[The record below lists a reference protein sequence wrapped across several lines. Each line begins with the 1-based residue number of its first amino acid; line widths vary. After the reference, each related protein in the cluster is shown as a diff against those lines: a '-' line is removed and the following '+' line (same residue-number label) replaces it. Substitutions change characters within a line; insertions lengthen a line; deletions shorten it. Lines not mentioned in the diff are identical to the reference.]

1 MGKQA
6 GKSVAKVAAPSKAK
20 STTKAAAK
28 PEYKR
33 ELRSPKTN
41 LVWALVMSAILM
53 LVSNSPA
60 YALTAGI
67 FAFLFFNTVDYM
79 IFYNRY
85 KKGKL

>member
-6 GKSVAKVAAPSKAK
+6 NKSVAKVATPSKVK
-20 STTKAAAK
+20 PTNKAAAK
-28 PEYKR
+28 PDYKR
-33 ELRSPKTN
+33 EPRSPKTN
-41 LVWALVMSAILM
+41 LIWALVMAAILM

-60 YALTAGI
+60 YAFTAGI

>member
-6 GKSVAKVAAPSKAK
+6 STSVAKVAAPSKAK
-20 STTKAAAK
+20 STGKTSVK

-33 ELRSPKTN
+33 EPRSPRIN
-41 LVWALVMSAILM
+41 LIWALVMSAILM